1 MSRHWIRLAAVDD
14 DPEALAI
21 LRAMTPEGIAVEG
34 YLTGQECLNAIQA
47 EPPDIAVLDL
57 RLPDMDGID
66 LLRRVRRIQPEIE
79 VILVTADYSTDAAV
93 AAIKAG
99 ASDYLT
105 KPVDG
110 TRLREALERSVKAIR
125 DHRERLDTE
134 RDLATRY
141 TFEGMVGRS
150 LPIRNIFD
158 LVRRIGPHFRAALV
172 TGPSGTGKELV
183 ARALHAFSGRSN
195 GPLVVCNCAA
205 IPESLL
211 EAELF
216 GRVRGAYTGAVGES
230 AGYFGRAA
238 GGTLVLDEFGDL
250 PLTAQAALLRAVQ
263 FGEVQRLGAG
273 TPVRVDLRIVAC
285 TNQDLRAAVRNRTF
299 REDLFFRLA
308 TFELFLPPLAQRRED
323 IPLLIRHFL
332 NRSGAQL
339 GKDFSGLTPA
349 AEALLL
355 EHTWPGNIRELEQ
368 VIHYGAVMADSP
380 WIDAND
386 LPAYLRGTCAPGSQ
400 ECLVDRTNRVEA
412 ENQHVLDVLTRCGND
427 KQETA
432 RLLGVSRAT
441 LWRLLKRARSEP
453 APVSLSR

>member
-1 MSRHWIRLAAVDD
+1 VSRHWIRLAAVDD
-14 DPEALAI
+14 DPDALAI
-21 LRAMTPEGIAVEG
+21 LRAIMPAGIAVEG

-47 EPPDIAVLDL
+47 DPPDIAILDL
-57 RLPDMDGID
+57 RLPDMDGIE
-66 LLRRVRRIQPEIE
+66 LLRRIRRIQPAIE
-79 VILVTADYSTDAAV
+79 VVLLSADYSTDAAV

-110 TRLREALERSVKAIR
+110 ARLRGALERSLRAIR
-125 DHRERLDTE
+125 EHRERQVTE
-134 RDLATRY
+134 RDLATAY

-183 ARALHAFSGRSN
+183 ARALHAFSNRSS
-195 GPLVVCNCAA
+195 GPFVVCNCAA

-263 FGEVQRLGAG
+263 FGEIQRLGAG
-273 TPVRVDLRIVAC
+273 APVRVDLRIVAC
-285 TNQDLRAAVRNRTF
+285 SNRDLRLAVRNRTF
-299 REDLFFRLA
+299 REDLFFRFA
-308 TFELFLPPLAQRRED
+308 TFELFLPPLADRRED

-332 NRSGAQL
+332 NRSGEQV
-339 GKDFSGLTPA
+339 GKDFSGFAPA
-349 AEALLL
+349 AETLLL

-368 VIHYGAVMADSP
+368 VIHYGAVMAGSS
-380 WIDAND
+380 WIDAKD
-386 LPAYLRGTCAPGSQ
+386 LPAYLRAADAPESQ
-400 ECLVDRTNRVEA
+400 ECAVGHTNRVEA

-427 KQETA
+427 KLETA
-432 RLLGVSRAT
+432 RMLGVSRAT
-441 LWRLLKRARSEP
+441 LWRLLKRARREP
-453 APVSLSR
+453 VPVSLSR